1 MLLSETSWYIRSG
14 VDDYASRLRVYMYM
28 HVYLST
34 GSRCP
39 SRWIGSRG
47 ESGAM
52 FSVTFVINER
62 ISKPFDVWK
71 QFAFGW
77 REMTK
82 KGGGGSINEHG
93 RVSTYGEENRRRD
106 DFRDPEQPFWR
117 LVGRIKRRRRDF
129 PGRSRLH
136 ASSVERKRP
145 AVVKRKRD
153 KERERTG

>member
-1 MLLSETSWYIRSG
+1 
-14 VDDYASRLRVYMYM
+14 MYM

-34 GSRCP
+34 VSGIP
-39 SRWIGSRG
+39 SALDRALRANSDGVSAERRLSSLTG
-47 ESGAM
+47 VFRNNLRSNDTRDDEERRLGGD
-52 FSVTFVINER
+52 SV
-62 ISKPFDVWK
+62 
-71 QFAFGW
+71 
-77 REMTK
+77 
-82 KGGGGSINEHG
+82 NEHG

-145 AVVKRKRD
+145 T
-153 KERERTG
+153 EW